1 MRVARGPRPCDS
13 PMECMDLG
21 LSHLT
26 SLAGQSP
33 AFSHNYC
40 PDNFSPVRSLRSTT
54 ICSPGRTAALSHQS
68 GQSDSSCR
76 SRLKFNK
83 LNIFKTVAVNIY
95 TSRHVISSSQT
106 ADGTRA
112 GTRSHHNLKS
122 VDASTKRSSLSS
134 VAGSSRR
141 RDLRTDAKHP
151 GKRGTTEGTEIN
163 TQRENKS
170 TQRSDRDKD
179 E

>member
-1 MRVARGPRPCDS
+1 MKAEGVRVARGPRPCDS

-54 ICSPGRTAALSHQS
+54 ICSPGRTAALCHQA

-83 LNIFKTVAVNIY
+83 LRIFKTVAVNIY
-95 TSRHVISSSQT
+95 TSRHVIGSSQA
-106 ADGTRA
+106 ADRTRGWNKITPQSEVCRCLNQTEQLVVCRWFVPTSRPA
-112 GTRSHHNLKS
+112 YGRK
-122 VDASTKRSSLSS
+122 ASWEERNNRGHRNKYTKR
-134 VAGSSRR
+134 
-141 RDLRTDAKHP
+141 
-151 GKRGTTEGTEIN
+151 E
-163 TQRENKS
+163 
-170 TQRSDRDKD
+170 
-179 E
+179 